1 MDKTANREGVMID
14 NLYAAIFAS
23 VDDMLRERSTPG
35 RCFWA
40 ANVPIL
46 SSVESLRKHGLWMA
60 DGDLSPFGDG
70 YKGSVSISLT
80 PGESRIGIFLPEPL
94 VNDHRTNLR
103 ADLDT
108 AYDNRPAD
116 ICRVM
121 GDKVLFDRIYRD
133 APFSADWL
141 SRAAKGQDQSGTLN
155 MDGEIL
161 AVRIA
166 NSVSVLWESVCRVL
180 LSCENNNLME
190 YSLYTQTCLPETIQ
204 SLMAITRT
212 ASINHLGQ
220 WQTLVRTHLD
230 IDTLRQRAKDL
241 LGDDLLSVAFVQGAH
256 YGR

>member
-1 MDKTANREGVMID
+1 MMDH
-14 NLYAAIFAS
+14 LYTAIFAH
-23 VDDMLRERSTPG
+23 VDHLLRERNTPG

-40 ANVPIL
+40 ANVPKLLPI
-46 SSVESLRKHGLWMA
+46 ESLRGHGLWMA
-60 DGDLSPFGDG
+60 EGDLSPFGDG
-70 YKGSVSISLT
+70 YKGSVSVSLT
-80 PGESRIGIFLPEPL
+80 PGESRMGVFLPEPL

-108 AYDNRPAD
+108 AYDNRPSD
-116 ICRVM
+116 ICRVL
-121 GDKVLFDRIYRD
+121 GDTVLFDRVYRD

-141 SRAAKGQDQSGTLN
+141 SRAAQGQGASDTLHT
-155 MDGEIL
+155 DGEIL

-180 LSCENNNLME
+180 LSCENNNLLE
-190 YSLYTQTCLPETIQ
+190 YSLYTQSRLPETIQ

-220 WQTLVRTHLD
+220 WQTFVRTHLD

-241 LGDDLLSVAFVQGAH
+241 LGDDLLSVTLVQGAH
-256 YGR
+256 YGY